1 MKIPPAPIDPLQPKQ
16 PNSSAARKG
25 GGSFD
30 ALFSQLVSNSAPA
43 NPLFTPPLAAP
54 FSLPGQGAGVN
65 PIGGVTGLSPT
76 GRNMALSDPESA
88 YEMMTLI
95 NNCEA
100 LFKAQFA
107 ELSRMKSSVSH
118 MQQVGQNLGGITV
131 SADNGRI
138 QAQLQGFVGEYN
150 SWVQRFRPALQQGGL
165 LAGTQA
171 AQVSRY
177 ELEQSINNR
186 FFGAGDG
193 LNGLGSL
200 GITIDPATG
209 LASLDAA
216 KLGSQLSANKQ
227 GVVATVQEFGANFAK
242 SANLLNSSGNFIE
255 RQIDNLD
262 RAIHFIRDNRRSLQ
276 AEFGTGDEAKP
287 TEQVA
292 QALAEYNRTFKA

>member
-1 MKIPPAPIDPLQPKQ
+1 MKIPPVSIDPLQPK
-16 PNSSAARKG
+16 PNSSSSKKG

-30 ALFSQLVSNSAPA
+30 AVFSQLVSNSAPT
-43 NPLFTPPLAAP
+43 NPLFTPQLSAPL
-54 FSLPGQGAGVN
+54 SQLGQSAGIN
-65 PIGGVTGLSPT
+65 PVGGITGLSPT

-95 NNCEA
+95 NNCDA
-100 LFKAQFA
+100 LFKAQFS
-107 ELSRMKSSVSH
+107 ELSRMRSAVSH
-118 MQQVGQNLGGITV
+118 MQQAGQSLGGIAV
-131 SADNGRI
+131 STDNGKI
-138 QAQLQGFVGEYN
+138 QSQLQGFVGEYN
-150 SWVQRFRPALQQGGL
+150 SWVQGFKPAMQQGGL

-209 LASLDAA
+209 LASLDTARLA
-216 KLGSQLSANKQ
+216 SQLSANKE
-227 GVVATVQEFGANFAK
+227 GVVGTVREFSANFVK
-242 SANLLNSSGNFIE
+242 SASLLNSGGNFIE

-262 RAIHFIRDNRRSLQ
+262 RAIHFIRDNKSSLQ

-287 TEQVA
+287 MGQVA

>member
-1 MKIPPAPIDPLQPKQ
+1 MKIPPVSIDPLQPK
-16 PNSSAARKG
+16 PNSSSNKKG

-30 ALFSQLVSNSAPA
+30 AVFSQLVSNSVPA
-43 NPLFTPPLAAP
+43 NPLFTPPLSAP
-54 FSLPGQGAGVN
+54 LSKLGQSAGVN
-65 PIGGVTGLSPT
+65 PVGGMTGLSPS

-95 NNCEA
+95 NNCDA
-100 LFKAQFA
+100 LFKAQFS
-107 ELSRMKSSVSH
+107 ELSRMRSAVSH
-118 MQQVGQNLGGITV
+118 MQQAGQSLGGISV
-131 SADNGRI
+131 STDNGKI
-138 QAQLQGFVGEYN
+138 QSQLQSFVGEYN
-150 SWVQRFRPALQQGGL
+150 SWVQSFRPAMQQGGV

-186 FFGAGDG
+186 FFGAGEG

-209 LASLDAA
+209 LASLDTARLA
-216 KLGSQLSANKQ
+216 SQLSANKQ
-227 GVVATVQEFGANFAK
+227 GVVGTVREFSANFVK
-242 SANLLNSSGNFIE
+242 SASLLNSNGNFIE

-262 RAIHFIRDNRRSLQ
+262 RAIHFIRDNKSSLR

-287 TEQVA
+287 SGQVA